1 MDKDRH
7 LIGDKSFDVFER
19 ASYGQGCE
27 VQPIN
32 EHDKANKCKKLI
44 NSLFYNNLYPLFLV
58 CYLGYGSA
66 AKLLSSAIKKV
77 TTVQTELECKNEC
90 IRFRESSQFKCLSF
104 SFG

>member
-1 MDKDRH
+1 MFCKNFE
-7 LIGDKSFDVFER
+7 LI
-19 ASYGQGCE
+19 Y
-27 VQPIN
+27 I
-32 EHDKANKCKKLI
+32 I
-44 NSLFYNNLYPLFLV
+44 LFAV

-90 IRFRESSQFKCLSF
+90 IRFRESSPFKCLSF